1 MALDVT
7 IHLNHPDWKSV
18 LRPYCKTVRET
29 CAAALEA
36 TPLARIDATWSVA
49 VVLADDAFVHQLN
62 RDFRGKDRP
71 TNVLS
76 FPSADNIKGR
86 ARKLAAAG
94 DTDLGDVILALETV
108 QREAA
113 AQGKHPRQH
122 AQHLLVHGILHL
134 LGHDHMKPAEAAR
147 MEGLEVKILKKQG
160 IANPYL

>member
-1 MALDVT
+1 MSLDVT
-7 IHLNHPDWKSV
+7 IHLNHEGWKKL
-18 LRPYCKTVRET
+18 LRPYCKTVEQT
-29 CAAALEA
+29 CAAALDGTA
-36 TPLARIDATWSVA
+36 LARIEAPWNLA

-86 ARKLAAAG
+86 ARRLAAVG
-94 DTDLGDVILALETV
+94 GTDLGDVILALETV

-113 AQGKHPRQH
+113 AQGKDPRHH

-134 LGHDHMKPAEAAR
+134 LGFDHMKAEDAAR
-147 MEGLEVKILKKQG
+147 MEALEVKILKKQG